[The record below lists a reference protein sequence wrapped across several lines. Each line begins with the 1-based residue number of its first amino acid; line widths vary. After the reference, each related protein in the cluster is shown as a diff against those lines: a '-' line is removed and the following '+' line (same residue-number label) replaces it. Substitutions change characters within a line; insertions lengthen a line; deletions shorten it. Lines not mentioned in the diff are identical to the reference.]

1 MIKKLL
7 TGLRNFKDK
16 IDDPESKHRRIITAH
31 LAKRRNK
38 KLHKAILKGTAPR
51 GRTI

>member
-7 TGLRNFKDK
+7 TGLK
-16 IDDPESKHRRIITAH
+16 SKFNTK
-31 LAKRRNK
+31 LVNK
-38 KLHKAILKGTAPR
+38 LKTEHKSRKLHKAILKGTAPR